1 MVEGVVCDV
10 LTQLASVAAQES
22 EQELQLVIG
31 VDEVVRKL
39 QGNLLTM
46 KAVLNDAEQ
55 RQFKEEAVRLWSEK
69 LTDACYKMDDVVD
82 GWNIA
87 VVKLAIQ
94 KQVEEDA
101 GKAPSSP
108 PLHVVSIK
116 WLSSNCATILLTRL

>member
-46 KAVLNDAEQ
+46 KAVLNDTEQ

-69 LTDACYKMDDVVD
+69 LTDACYEMDDVVD
-82 GWNIA
+82 E
-87 VVKLAIQ
+87 VKLAIQ
-94 KQVEEDA
+94 KQAEEDA